1 MPWIFRLS
9 CMLLTIFTY
18 LCEVSCTCAHECAPS
33 QSCIMQHKCT
43 IFDAC
48 RLCHSILSALKPV
61 FHRIRQI
68 CCYYNSLRC
77 LDFQIWQFLCP
88 RQRQRQWHDDNT
100 TDYFTPC
107 ACAQGNNRNGEEE
120 TLQRQKCWLIGSY
133 SGLPWPNHS
142 ICTKLQL
149 KQLQTHVN
157 RRSFEESE
165 HGFKIFL
172 CITVTRTPLLE
183 ILDQP
188 LYIVLH
194 SHCKV
199 HCAAEEAALRTAQL
213 CFYIWK
219 IMANLWKRC

>member
-1 MPWIFRLS
+1 
-9 CMLLTIFTY
+9 MLLTIFTY
-18 LCEVSCTCAHECAPS
+18 LYEVSCAVHMSEHTHNHALCNTNAL
-33 QSCIMQHKCT
+33 
-43 IFDAC
+43 FFYAC

-61 FHRIRQI
+61 FWRLRQI

-77 LDFQIWQFLCP
+77 LDFQIWRFLCP

-100 TDYFTPC
+100 TNYFTPC
-107 ACAQGNNRNGEEE
+107 ACAQGNNWNVKEE

-149 KQLQTHVN
+149 KQLQTHAN
-157 RRSFEESE
+157 GRSFEESE
-165 HGFKIFL
+165 HGFKIFA

-188 LYIVLH
+188 RPV
-194 SHCKV
+194 
-199 HCAAEEAALRTAQL
+199 
-213 CFYIWK
+213 
-219 IMANLWKRC
+219 